1 LAAIIKQLFIPFS
14 ADKKLYYSLRNILG
28 FYPTNI
34 ALYKQAFRHSSVA
47 HEIKEGVKDSNE
59 RLEYLGD
66 AILSAI
72 IAHHLFT
79 LFPFKDEG
87 FLTKMRS
94 KLVSR
99 MQLNQLSVKLGL
111 NKLIDSNLEA
121 SYNSSVNGDAFE
133 ALIGAIYL
141 DKGYNTTYHFIRTRI
156 IQYHIDMDAVETKET
171 DFKSKL
177 IEWAQKEKHEVKF
190 VVATELGTGYQ
201 KQFVIDVVID
211 GEVIAKAQHY
221 VKKKAE
227 QYAAEQALL
236 LITSNS

>member
-1 LAAIIKQLFIPFS
+1 MANILKQLFISFS
-14 ADKKLYYSLRNILG
+14 PDKKLYYSLRNILG
-28 FYPTNI
+28 FYPANI

-47 HEIKEGVKDSNE
+47 HEIKDGIKDSNE

-66 AILSAI
+66 AILSAV

-94 KLVSR
+94 KIVSR

-141 DKGYNTTYHFIRTRI
+141 DKGYSTTHQFILTRI
-156 IQYHIDMDAVETKET
+156 IRYHIDMDEVETKET

-177 IEWAQKEKHEVKF
+177 IEWAQKEKKEVRF

-201 KQFVIDVVID
+201 KQFVIEVVIE
-211 GEVIAKAQHY
+211 GEVIAKAQHF

-227 QYAAEQALL
+227 QHAAEQALIK
-236 LITSNS
+236 ITGNS